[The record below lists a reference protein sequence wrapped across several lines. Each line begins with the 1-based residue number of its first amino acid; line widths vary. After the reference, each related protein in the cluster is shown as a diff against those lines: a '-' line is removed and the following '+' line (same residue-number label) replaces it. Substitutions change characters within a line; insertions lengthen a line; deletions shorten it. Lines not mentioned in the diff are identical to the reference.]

1 MKTIKKKRRKNRIQ
15 FTKKAMTGILVV
27 ALFDMQLP
35 FVLAFLGREQI
46 AEELGKVIALEIVGC
61 FLVYC
66 CKSFFETKEEN
77 KREVIDDDGI
87 DITADR

>member
-1 MKTIKKKRRKNRIQ
+1 MKKRKRIKKTQ
-15 FTKKAMTGILVV
+15 YTKKAMTSILVV

-35 FVLAFLGREQI
+35 FLLAFLGREQI

-66 CKSFFETKEEN
+66 CKSFFETKEEQKGQTN
-77 KREVIDDDGI
+77 DNDNYV
-87 DITADR
+87 DIGR